1 MSGCY
6 ATKENIPL
14 KLVLK
19 AFSLTRQFLWELS
32 YKGRSLQSWRE
43 IGSWDIFILK
53 WLLSRCYI
61 CSFTAIYCISQVI
74 VTQSVSKVPLLHS
87 WVVSDTIVLLPKK
100 KKCNQVTAILYALNV
115 FAVILARLKCYQ
127 MHLTEKIPK
136 QYRKVFTACT
146 FAPNH
151 FRLWKL
157 TDCLKSGQVCAEL
170 SFKENVN
177 RRFISNTHKEY
188 SWGEK
193 AQSDSN
199 HTCHQPWR
207 VFLW

>member
-1 MSGCY
+1 MLHLLFHCDILYISSNCY
-6 ATKENIPL
+6 
-14 KLVLK
+14 
-19 AFSLTRQFLWELS
+19 
-32 YKGRSLQSWRE
+32 
-43 IGSWDIFILK
+43 
-53 WLLSRCYI
+53 
-61 CSFTAIYCISQVI
+61 
-74 VTQSVSKVPLLHS
+74 SVSFKSTTFAQLSSFWHNCS
-87 WVVSDTIVLLPKK
+87 STKK